1 MIRYSGIFLTLLMIS
16 GCATDAL
23 KNEQAETVITAGNKA
38 VAANASFFKQYYA
51 SRENF
56 LVNFYATNP
65 ECAPRPDYEV
75 VIENSTS
82 DESLCQQPG
91 DKHKKS
97 QEDLFTTKIVA
108 TEKERLLASMEII
121 SSMSSYV
128 ELLNEDLDVKDS
140 KQFILLKQALDHAN
154 NAGALLGINDGGTLT
169 KSAAAVKDL
178 VVYFNGLYNTRVSA
192 GNIGSTVNKHWQRI
206 KNDLTDIRN
215 DIATKGKQTGR
226 NTFATVHNNLVYY
239 NASLKKEEV
248 MNLRH

>member
-1 MIRYSGIFLTLLMIS
+1 MIRYSGVFLSLLMIS

-82 DESLCQQPG
+82 NESLCQQPG

-97 QEDLFTTKIVA
+97 QEDLFTTKIVT

-192 GNIGSTVNKHWQRI
+192 GNIGSTVNNHWQRI

-215 DIATKGKQTGR
+215 DIATKVNKP
-226 NTFATVHNNLVYY
+226 
-239 NASLKKEEV
+239 EEIP
-248 MNLRH
+248 LRRYIIISFITMPP

>member
-1 MIRYSGIFLTLLMIS
+1 
-16 GCATDAL
+16 
-23 KNEQAETVITAGNKA
+23 
-38 VAANASFFKQYYA
+38 
-51 SRENF
+51 
-56 LVNFYATNP
+56 
-65 ECAPRPDYEV
+65 
-75 VIENSTS
+75 
-82 DESLCQQPG
+82 
-91 DKHKKS
+91 
-97 QEDLFTTKIVA
+97 
-108 TEKERLLASMEII
+108 MEII

-239 NASLKKEEV
+239 NASLKKGGGNEFKTLKSRQEFLAAIISI
-248 MNLRH
+248 NETRLRAADPAIPAILALNSFLDEGNHLKDLYTNKIRTAAEQKRLNEILRAQVISGLKASEGLAKLLIASGIML